1 MANMKPYA
9 SQVTNSLA
17 KPMFYVV
24 GRRSPYMK
32 LRNYLISVQKINSF
46 WFSCKGQAPCKKTSK
61 DLFSAQKWWFY
72 LISCADV
79 NVIFEHARKGLVT
92 KGFILAAWRNQT
104 VVKWTIA

>member
-1 MANMKPYA
+1 MFFWHLISSPARANMKPYA

-46 WFSCKGQAPCKKTSK
+46 
-61 DLFSAQKWWFY
+61 
-72 LISCADV
+72 
-79 NVIFEHARKGLVT
+79 
-92 KGFILAAWRNQT
+92 
-104 VVKWTIA
+104 

>member
-46 WFSCKGQAPCKKTSK
+46 
-61 DLFSAQKWWFY
+61 
-72 LISCADV
+72 
-79 NVIFEHARKGLVT
+79 
-92 KGFILAAWRNQT
+92 
-104 VVKWTIA
+104 